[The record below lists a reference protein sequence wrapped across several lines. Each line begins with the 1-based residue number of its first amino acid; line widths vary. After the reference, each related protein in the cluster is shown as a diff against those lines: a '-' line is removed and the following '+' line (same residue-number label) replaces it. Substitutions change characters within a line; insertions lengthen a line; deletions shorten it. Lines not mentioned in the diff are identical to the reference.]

1 MLCFDNMA
9 LQSDSSSSLVSEIL
23 EVSSRVCSECS
34 DNESSS
40 SNDIEDIREELEQP
54 VVSLLSKLKPP
65 PASEFGRKRKIKS
78 SPPPIGKRRSRGSSV
93 LSAKENSTTY

>member
-1 MLCFDNMA
+1 MA
-9 LQSDSSSSLVSEIL
+9 LQSDSSSCLVSEIL
-23 EVSSRVCSECS
+23 EVSSRVSSESS

-65 PASEFGRKRKIKS
+65 PASEF
-78 SPPPIGKRRSRGSSV
+78 
-93 LSAKENSTTY
+93 